1 MPLTLDAFRSIAN
14 NAVITSRDIEIH
26 GKGANATARLGA
38 YVFSAGTMAAFKAA
52 LEKEYGVFGT
62 HAFDTVLGARSQMH
76 KSLRACD
83 VKAALSKL
91 DSVKQMR
98 FAGELNRQLD
108 TNPKFRMLS
117 PELRQEIRT
126 AIASEPFKGVDP
138 KACKSQAD
146 IAHMAVKRL
155 NDAIHDKRTGDAGED
170 IALGGR
176 KKVEQESGAREPTG
190 LRNLKKVFNDKE
202 TSVEDRIKR
211 GVLGSGMRVNRS
223 DTNPVLLDKLKTNG
237 VEPGFIFRN
246 DWRKA
251 LDELKAKNPDL
262 AARCEGKTL
271 REQIMLAGRAHPA
284 GMAAAAEFVLEEAVR
299 LALQPDRMKNHPFA
313 DLAKALQNYFA
324 PQDLQRLDGAVS
336 DPKNKAILQEA
347 KTELFTEIRDA
358 VMNVGPNEDF
368 HTFSPIF
375 KHFSD
380 RAIVKLDYNESA
392 KFSSGDT
399 ASAGTFMRPERVA
412 VGRKMGQLYRFTSR
426 GHDLRRRGHRGARER
441 PHAHRGRPLAGA
453 RDRPRAVF
461 RRTPQDH
468 ARREVR
474 RRLQG
479 PRGRDA
485 QGRPRREAQGRAEVP
500 PDGEPR
506 QVQGVLPRHGR
517 PRRHRQAR
525 SEQGLRGRQVL
536 RHRPRPLARGQRQ
549 VPQDLRRPLLPGHL
563 RQEHQ
568 AALQQ
573 LLRLRRRHVLLQDG
587 GRRQPPP
594 ARRGRRVQEGLRRL
608 PRRVRPEGEGHLRR
622 RSR

>member
-1 MPLTLDAFRSIAN
+1 MPLTLDSFRSVAN

-38 YVFSAGTMAAFKAA
+38 YVFSAGKKANDATMAAFKAA

-126 AIASEPFKGVDP
+126 AIASEPCKGVDP
-138 KACKSQAD
+138 KTCKSQAD

-155 NDAIHDKRTGDAGED
+155 NDAIHDKRTGD
-170 IALGGR
+170 R

-246 DWRKA
+246 DWSKDDTNGFMADINSPESTKA
-251 LDELKAKNPDL
+251 LEDLKAKNPEL
-262 AARCEGKTL
+262 AKLCEGKTL

-284 GMAAAAEFVLEEAVR
+284 GMAAVAEFVLEEAVA
-299 LALQPDRMKNHPFA
+299 LALRPEHMEHHPFA

-412 VGRKMGQLYRFTSR
+412 VGRKMGQLYRFT
-426 GHDLRRRGHRGARER
+426 
-441 PHAHRGRPLAGA
+441 
-453 RDRPRAVF
+453 
-461 RRTPQDH
+461 
-468 ARREVR
+468 
-474 RRLQG
+474 
-479 PRGRDA
+479 
-485 QGRPRREAQGRAEVP
+485 
-500 PDGEPR
+500 
-506 QVQGVLPRHGR
+506 
-517 PRRHRQAR
+517 
-525 SEQGLRGRQVL
+525 
-536 RHRPRPLARGQRQ
+536 
-549 VPQDLRRPLLPGHL
+549 
-563 RQEHQ
+563 
-568 AALQQ
+568 
-573 LLRLRRRHVLLQDG
+573 
-587 GRRQPPP
+587 
-594 ARRGRRVQEGLRRL
+594 
-608 PRRVRPEGEGHLRR
+608 
-622 RSR
+622 

>member
-1 MPLTLDAFRSIAN
+1 MPLTIDTFRNVAQSAIFSSKDIRLATVNGQSTAALGNLIFSQGKKVNDA
-14 NAVITSRDIEIH
+14 
-26 GKGANATARLGA
+26 
-38 YVFSAGTMAAFKAA
+38 TMAAFKAA

-83 VKAALSKL
+83 VKAALSRL

-98 FAGELNRQLD
+98 FVGELNRQLD

-117 PELRQEIRT
+117 PELRQKIR
-126 AIASEPFKGVDP
+126 ADIAAKPFEGVDP
-138 KACKSQAD
+138 TKCESQAD

-155 NDAIHDKRTGDAGED
+155 NDAIHDKRTGERGED
-170 IALGGR
+170 ITLDGR
-176 KKVEQESGAREPTG
+176 KKVEQEAGSREPTG
-190 LRNLKKVFNDKE
+190 LRNLKKVFDDKE
-202 TSVEDRIKR
+202 TSVEDRIKK
-211 GVLGSGMRVNRS
+211 GMLGSGMRVNRS

-246 DWRKA
+246 DWSKDDTNGFMADINSPESWKA

-380 RAIVKLDYNESA
+380 RAIVKLDYNEST

-426 GHDLRRRGHRGARER
+426 QSADTIS
-441 PHAHRGRPLAGA
+441 AGA
-453 RDRPRAVF
+453 VTEALANDLTRIAGVP
-461 RRTPQDH
+461 
-468 ARREVR
+468 
-474 RRLQG
+474 
-479 PRGRDA
+479 A
-485 QGRPRREAQGRAEVP
+485 QELEIV
-500 PDGEPR
+500 
-506 QVQGVLPRHGR
+506 
-517 PRRHRQAR
+517 
-525 SEQGLRGRQVL
+525 
-536 RHRPRPLARGQRQ
+536 RGQYSDGH
-549 VPQDLRRPLLPGHL
+549 PKIMLAAKFANGYKDLEAGMLKDGRVVKPKGAPKS
-563 RQEHQ
+563 
-568 AALQQ
+568 LQMES
-573 LLRLRRRHVLLQDG
+573 LGKYKAFFLVTADPEAG
-587 GRRQPPP
+587 GRRGPNKGV
-594 ARRGRRVQEGLRRL
+594 A
-608 PRRVRPEGEGHLRR
+608 
-622 RSR
+622 